1 MTLPL
6 LIPSKA
12 RVTLFMMTL
21 KRYTR
26 SSSFIVAII
35 SAIVLT
41 IASLIL
47 AYFLYLF
54 SNTDFIRETR
64 AAIVTDIANMQ
75 DWYELN
81 GITEVIRILEH
92 RNSDIQ
98 NHFYLLVDEKEQ
110 KVAGNL
116 KKLPFETT
124 QKYGLIKFEIP
135 HTELILSEMSTRSG
149 SVEYDI
155 LAKIHRF
162 DNGYQLLVGRDIDD
176 VEITQE
182 LVGILA
188 WVCLAVLIFV
198 MIANFFM
205 SFYVVRRVNNIAIAA
220 GQIMETRDLSQRIH
234 LNTQWDD
241 LSYLARVL
249 NHMLASIESLVEGV
263 KQVSDNIAHDLRSPV
278 TRLQHR
284 IEKIPTDKPITDI
297 ERQKLLQESQALLAM
312 FNGLLRIAE
321 VESGKY
327 SLEMEST
334 ELRNLIQDAVE
345 LFDPIAQEKGLVI
358 KTDLTSH
365 LHKVDRN
372 LLFQALI
379 NLLENSVKFTPHGG
393 EITITLSSR
402 HGRTAIIVSDT
413 GPGISDVDKVKVF
426 RRFYRVD
433 SSRNTPGYG
442 LGLSLVK
449 AIVEYH
455 EGIMSLSD
463 NTPHGLKVT
472 ILL

>member
-1 MTLPL
+1 
-6 LIPSKA
+6 
-12 RVTLFMMTL
+12 MMMP

-26 SSSFIVAII
+26 SSSFIVATT
-35 SAIVLT
+35 SAIILAL
-41 IASLIL
+41 ASSIL

-54 SNTDFIRETR
+54 SNADFIRETR
-64 AAIVTDIANMQ
+64 AAIVTDIGNMQ
-75 DWYELN
+75 DWYDLH
-81 GITEVIRILEH
+81 GIKEVVRILEH
-92 RNSDIQ
+92 RTGVTQ
-98 NHFYLLVDEKEQ
+98 NHFYLLVDDQ
-110 KVAGNL
+110 GRKVAGNI
-116 KKLPFETT
+116 KELPRETT
-124 QKYGLIKFEIP
+124 PKFGLIKFEIP
-135 HTELILSEMSTRSG
+135 HEQLALTEISTRPESI
-149 SVEYDI
+149 EYDI

-162 DNGYQLLVGRDIDD
+162 DNGFQLLVGRDVDD

-188 WVCLAVLIFV
+188 WICLVVLILV

-205 SFYVVRRVNNIAIAA
+205 SLYVVRRVNHIAITA
-220 GQIMETRDLSQRIH
+220 GHIMETGDLSQRIQM
-234 LNTQWDD
+234 NNQWDD

-249 NHMLASIESLVEGV
+249 NHMLASIEKLVEGI

-284 IEKIPTDKPITDI
+284 IEKIPTDKPITDL
-297 ERQKLLQESQALLAM
+297 ERQKLLQESQGLLAM

-327 SLEMEST
+327 SLEMQHV
-334 ELRNLIQDAVE
+334 ELKDLIQDVVE
-345 LFDPIAQEKGLVI
+345 LFEPVAQEKGLTI
-358 KTDLTSH
+358 KTDLTPH
-365 LHKVDRN
+365 THRIDRD

-379 NLLENSVKFTPHGG
+379 NLLENALKFTPHGG
-393 EITITLSSR
+393 EITLTLSSR
-402 HGRTAIIVSDT
+402 YGRTAIIVSDT
-413 GPGISDVDKVKVF
+413 GPGISDTDKVKVF

-455 EGIMSLSD
+455 EGIMTLED
-463 NTPHGLKVT
+463 NTPHGLKAT